1 LAGKPQNLNLVNLN
15 ALHFRKRRE
24 ISPHYEASMQEM
36 NVKPEDNKKETP
48 YDQQDTRIENNNN
61 ESPQEDLEAI
71 WKVMS
76 TFHE

>member
-1 LAGKPQNLNLVNLN
+1 VNLN